1 MSNLAIGLA
10 GIGAML
16 LLLFLRVPVGAALG
30 LVSLAGIAAIRG
42 FGAAF
47 GSLATLPYQFS
58 ASWTLSAVPMFLL
71 LGAFAFHMG
80 LTRGIYDAARAWL
93 GWLPGGMAVASN
105 WACTLFGAAS
115 GSSVATTSAI
125 GKIAIPEMLRLGYH
139 PALATGAVAAAGTID
154 ALIPPSIALMIYGW
168 YAEVPID
175 KLLIAGILPG
185 LLTAVVFTAF
195 IVGLCSWRPDLAP
208 RITMRFSFGERV
220 RLLSDVWPLPVLVLG
235 VIGAIYS
242 GAATSTEAAAV
253 GTAGA
258 LAIAT
263 CRGAVSLK
271 AVRESFTDTASSMAA
286 LFFVVAGAVQFT
298 RFLALSGVPAFVAAE
313 FAAMGSKWAVI
324 AAMIVVYL
332 VLGML
337 LDPIG
342 VMLLTLPIL
351 IPVCRALGLDLL
363 WIGVLVVKL
372 VEIGMLTPPVGFH
385 CFVLKTVV
393 GPEVPLSMI
402 FRGAMWFIAAD
413 AVVIAAL
420 LAFPQ
425 ISLFL
430 PSLME

>member
-1 MSNLAIGLA
+1 M
-10 GIGAML
+10 
-16 LLLFLRVPVGAALG
+16 
-30 LVSLAGIAAIRG
+30 
-42 FGAAF
+42 
-47 GSLATLPYQFS
+47 
-58 ASWTLSAVPMFLL
+58 
-71 LGAFAFHMG
+71 
-80 LTRGIYDAARAWL
+80 
-93 GWLPGGMAVASN
+93 
-105 WACTLFGAAS
+105 
-115 GSSVATTSAI
+115 
-125 GKIAIPEMLRLGYH
+125 
-139 PALATGAVAAAGTID
+139 
-154 ALIPPSIALMIYGW
+154 
-168 YAEVPID
+168 
-175 KLLIAGILPG
+175 
-185 LLTAVVFTAF
+185 
-195 IVGLCSWRPDLAP
+195 
-208 RITMRFSFGERV
+208 
-220 RLLSDVWPLPVLVLG
+220 LVLG
-235 VIGAIYS
+235 VIGALYS

-286 LFFVVAGAVQFT
+286 LFFVVAGAVLFT